1 MKSLC
6 IVLLVTKGYSL
17 SFLQAHS
24 LTTEYSTSGSQ
35 KAVYLLASIGWQ
47 LKNGSVSLTRAIAAS
62 TLSTQLVLAN
72 ILIKAVDMAS
82 LVNSSASE
90 RLLIIVAMIGPYLL
104 GMPRMFLLPYILG
117 KPGHTA
123 NDLRVLSLYKP
134 PKSSSGKSPKPRK
147 FRLTHFTICF
157 DGWYSFMHSLQLQS
171 SKVI

>member
-1 MKSLC
+1 M
-6 IVLLVTKGYSL
+6 
-17 SFLQAHS
+17 
-24 LTTEYSTSGSQ
+24 
-35 KAVYLLASIGWQ
+35 YLLASIGWQ

-90 RLLIIVAMIGPYLL
+90 RLLMIVATIGPYLL
-104 GMPRMFLLPYILG
+104 GMPRMFLLPYIFG

-134 PKSSSGKSPKPRK
+134 PKSSS
-147 FRLTHFTICF
+147 
-157 DGWYSFMHSLQLQS
+157 
-171 SKVI
+171 